1 MAGCTLITR
10 RQKDAAATVDLGF
23 GFIPKNCKRNDIVPV
38 LISQQ
43 ED

>member
-1 MAGCTLITR
+1 MCPDQTR

-23 GFIPKNCKRNDIVPV
+23 GFMPKNCKRNDIVPV
-38 LISQQ
+38 LIAQQ